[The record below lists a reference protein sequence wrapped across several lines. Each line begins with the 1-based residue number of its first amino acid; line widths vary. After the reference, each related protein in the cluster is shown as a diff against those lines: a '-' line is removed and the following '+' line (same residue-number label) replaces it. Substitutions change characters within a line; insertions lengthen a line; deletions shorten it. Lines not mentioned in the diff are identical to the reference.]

1 MPSKK
6 SLSRKVIPMN
16 RTHTIARAGIRTA
29 AITLAACLAIG
40 LLGGCRAEQPKK
52 EADFSNAR
60 DIAKLATFE
69 CTYHNV
75 ARIEKDSSK
84 FFFIEMPDWKQEWF
98 EYSATVDFGIDAS
111 VVEISKP
118 NESGTVTITLP
129 QAQVLGE
136 PNIKAET
143 MSERLDHNGWFAK
156 VTDTE
161 RKEALTL
168 AQLETYERACAD
180 DTMLA
185 AARDRAKVLLEQ
197 YVKNVGANLGETYT
211 VKWADAE

>member
-1 MPSKK
+1 M
-6 SLSRKVIPMN
+6 
-16 RTHTIARAGIRTA
+16 
-29 AITLAACLAIG
+29 
-40 LLGGCRAEQPKK
+40 LGGCQTEQPKK

-75 ARIEKDSSK
+75 AKIEKDSSK
-84 FFFIEMPDWKQEWF
+84 FFLFDMPDWKQEWF

-111 VVEISKP
+111 AVEISKP

-143 MSERLDHNGWFAK
+143 MSDYIDNNGWFTK
-156 VTDTE
+156 VTADE

-197 YVKNVGANLGETYT
+197 YVKNVGANLNEAYT
-211 VKWADAE
+211 VKWVDAE

>member
-1 MPSKK
+1 
-6 SLSRKVIPMN
+6 MN
-16 RTHTIARAGIRTA
+16 RTPTKTHTGIRTA
-29 AITLAACLAIG
+29 AIAFVVCLAIG
-40 LLGGCRAEQPKK
+40 LLGGCQAEQPKK

-75 ARIEKDSSK
+75 AKIEKNSSR
-84 FFFIEMPDWKQEWF
+84 FLFIDIPDWKQEWF

-111 VVEISKP
+111 AVEISKP
-118 NESGTVTITLP
+118 DEGGTVTITLP

-143 MSERLDHNGWFAK
+143 MSDPIDNNGWFIK
-156 VTDTE
+156 VTADE

-197 YVKNVGANLGETYT
+197 YVKNVGANLGEAYT
-211 VKWADAE
+211 VKWADAEQD

>member
-1 MPSKK
+1 
-6 SLSRKVIPMN
+6 MN
-16 RTHTIARAGIRTA
+16 RTHTVARAKSCAGIKTA
-29 AITLAACLAIG
+29 GIALTVCLATG
-40 LLGGCRAEQPKK
+40 LLGGCQTEQPKK

-75 ARIEKDSSK
+75 AKIEKDSSK
-84 FFFIEMPDWKQEWF
+84 FFLFDMPDWKQEWF

-111 VVEISKP
+111 AVEISKP

-143 MSERLDHNGWFAK
+143 MSDYIDNNGWFTK
-156 VTDTE
+156 VTADE

-197 YVKNVGANLGETYT
+197 YVKNVGANLNEAYT
-211 VKWADAE
+211 VKWVDAE